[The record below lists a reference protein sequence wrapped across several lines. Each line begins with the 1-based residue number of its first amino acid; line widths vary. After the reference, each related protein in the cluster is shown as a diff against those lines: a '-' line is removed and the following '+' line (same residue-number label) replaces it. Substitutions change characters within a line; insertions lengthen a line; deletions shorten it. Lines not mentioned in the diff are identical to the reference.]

1 MDVPGRYSMS
11 ALKQTTTSAPTRHE
25 PGKRRSR
32 RARRWMVLVA
42 LLSGAVLAFY
52 AGGGWYFSG
61 QIQDDL
67 LDASDRDITY
77 ELTATAE
84 QDGTVRVVAGAGDD
98 LPDVLR
104 TDAVY
109 AIRSAEGSV
118 VLAAAP
124 VSQDSHSVVRRIARG
139 LGTAYGGA
147 PGATSLSPL
156 APETPVDLYRE
167 IWETPADIDRPFRE
181 ISVEGPLGA
190 MPAWF
195 VPGRESSGNTW
206 AIMVHGKGGTRAE
219 PLRALTTASDIG
231 LDALVI
237 TYRNDTDA
245 PTTTPEQYGYG
256 ATEWLDLESAVRYAL
271 EQGAEDVV
279 LFGFSL
285 GGSIVAAFL
294 DNSPLAN
301 DVAAVVLDSPMLD
314 VKQTVYHGAAQRD
327 LPIVG
332 LPVPQSLAWSAMQIS
347 RLRFGSDWYDAD
359 YLDDVGWVDAPTLV
373 FQGLADKTVPASTSR
388 ELAAQ
393 SSLVT
398 LVEVEGAGH
407 VESWN
412 VDPDV
417 YDSQLRDFLIAEV
430 E

>member
-1 MDVPGRYSMS
+1 MS
-11 ALKQTTTSAPTRHE
+11 ALTQTPTQAPTSQE
-25 PGKRRSR
+25 PGRRRTR
-32 RARRWMVLVA
+32 RARRWAVLIAVLA
-42 LLSGAVLAFY
+42 VIVLAFY

-67 LDASDRDITY
+67 LDASDRGITY
-77 ELTATAE
+77 ELTATE
-84 QDGTVRVVAGAGDD
+84 QGNGAVRVVAAPGDD
-98 LPDVLR
+98 LPEVLR

-109 AIRSAEGSV
+109 AIRSTEGPV
-118 VLAAAP
+118 VLTAAP
-124 VSQDSHSVVRRIARG
+124 VSGDSRSVVRRIAPG
-139 LGTAYGGA
+139 LGASYGGN
-147 PGATSLSPL
+147 PGATPQPSL
-156 APETPVDLYRE
+156 APGTPVDLYRE
-167 IWETPADIDRPFRE
+167 IWETPDDIGRPYRE
-181 ISVEGPLGA
+181 VVVEGPLGA

-195 VPGRESSGNTW
+195 VPGRGAPSSTW
-206 AIMVHGKGGTRAE
+206 AVMVHGKGGTRAE

-245 PTTTPEQYGYG
+245 PTATPEQYAYG
-256 ATEWLDLESAVRYAL
+256 ATEWRDLESAVRYAL
-271 EQGAEDVV
+271 EQGADDVV

-294 DNSPLAN
+294 DNSPLAE

-327 LPIVG
+327 LPVVG
-332 LPVPQSLAWSAMQIS
+332 LPVPRSLAWSAMQIS
-347 RLRFGSDWYDAD
+347 RLRYGSDWYEAD
-359 YLDDVGWVDAPTLV
+359 YLDDVSWVDAPTLV
-373 FQGLADKTVPASTSR
+373 FQGLADETVPAATSR

-393 SSLVT
+393 SPLVT

-412 VDPDV
+412 VDPDA
-417 YDSQLRDFLIAEV
+417 YDSRLRDFLTPAV
-430 E
+430 R